1 MSCRLFSILL
11 LCSIGALL
19 SASNA
24 LACGG
29 DGAANESDQGAATE
43 PEAPASPAPAPETPS
58 NATEFTTLQV
68 DGVTCGSC
76 LIPIRRELKAL
87 KGVKEIQSGADIK
100 EVIVSYM
107 PGSVSAKQLVEAI
120 KKAGYE
126 AVVKGAAP
134 PAKT

>member
-1 MSCRLFSILL
+1 MSPRLFSILVL
-11 LCSIGALL
+11 FSVGTLL
-19 SASNA
+19 SAGSA

-29 DGAANESDQGAATE
+29 DAAANASDQEAAAE
-43 PEAPASPAPAPETPS
+43 PEAPAPAPEMPPNTV
-58 NATEFTTLQV
+58 EFTTLQV

-87 KGVKEIQSGADIK
+87 KGVKDIESGVDIK

-107 PGSVSAKQLVEAI
+107 PGSVSAQQLVEAI

-134 PAKT
+134 PVKT